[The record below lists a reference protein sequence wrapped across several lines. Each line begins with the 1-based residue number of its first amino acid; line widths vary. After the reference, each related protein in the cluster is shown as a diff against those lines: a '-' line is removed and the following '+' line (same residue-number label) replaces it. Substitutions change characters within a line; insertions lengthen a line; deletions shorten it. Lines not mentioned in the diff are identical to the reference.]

1 MQCLLRLC
9 PAQINQSLNSMKTS
23 IFSLLLCLATGTL
36 LSQNFILP
44 LWEGDPPNYR
54 ESGEM
59 MKSDTSNIVRLSLVQ
74 HPDIP
79 VFLPS
84 KSNATGE
91 AVVICPGGGYQILA
105 YDWEGSDIARW
116 FSSRGIAAMVLKYRL
131 PVSKSNIVPHKT
143 PLMDAQRAFRMVRF
157 NAESWNIDP
166 GKIGIMGFSAGGH
179 LASTLSTHF
188 DNGDQ
193 SNADPVEKMSCRPDF
208 SILVYPVIS
217 FTEEFRHSGS
227 RAALL
232 GEDPDPELVRYYSN
246 EHQVT
251 ADTPPAI
258 LIHSGDDEGVPV
270 QNSLTYY
277 KALLKNG
284 IPAEIHVYPYGR
296 HGYSLAIGRGHLATW
311 PDRVLE
317 WIRYIQKNNNA
328 D

>member
-1 MQCLLRLC
+1 
-9 PAQINQSLNSMKTS
+9 MKKI
-23 IFSLLLCLATGTL
+23 IFTLILCLAMGVL
-36 LSQNFILP
+36 QSQNFILP

-59 MKSDTSNIVRLSLVQ
+59 MKSDTTNIVRLSLVQ

-84 KSNATGE
+84 RRNATGE
-91 AVVICPGGGYQILA
+91 AAVICPGGGYHILA

-116 FSSRGIAAMVLKYRL
+116 FSSRGIAAAVLKYRL
-131 PVSKSNIVPHKT
+131 PVSKSNIIPHKT
-143 PLMDAQRAFRMVRF
+143 PLMDAQRAFRMVRYH
-157 NAESWNIDP
+157 AESWNIDP

-188 DNGDQ
+188 DEGDPG
-193 SNADPVEKMSCRPDF
+193 NTDPVEKMSCRPDF
-208 SILVYPVIS
+208 SILLYPVIS
-217 FTEEFRHSGS
+217 FTEEFS
-227 RAALL
+227 
-232 GEDPDPELVRYYSN
+232 
-246 EHQVT
+246 
-251 ADTPPAI
+251 
-258 LIHSGDDEGVPV
+258 HSGDDEAVPV
-270 QNSLTYY
+270 QNSLAYY
-277 KALLKNG
+277 RALLKKG
-284 IPAEIHVYPYGR
+284 IPAEMHAYPNGG